1 MSTQV
6 RFVPIVCDGH
16 SASATT
22 GSRTTS
28 RILERANS
36 CAVRFAS
43 ASVNRSVNALDSA
56 LMPPRRQPVSYAAR
70 RSSGVASSAARSG
83 GAMGTPA
90 SLSRARRRRSS

>member
-28 RILERANS
+28 RIFERANS

-43 ASVNRSVNALDSA
+43 A
-56 LMPPRRQPVSYAAR
+56 
-70 RSSGVASSAARSG
+70 
-83 GAMGTPA
+83 
-90 SLSRARRRRSS
+90 